1 MEYLKKENLALL
13 WNYDEGLTIEVK
25 NTYCWWV
32 DMRDGGQN
40 EARIMEGLK
49 TRQSLG
55 MMDYL
60 GYLYTPIAV
69 RHRVNYKM
77 IVMTVSL

>member
-1 MEYLKKENLALL
+1 
-13 WNYDEGLTIEVK
+13 
-25 NTYCWWV
+25 
-32 DMRDGGQN
+32 MRDGGQN